1 MAPENVVGLL
11 IMRVSMSDAIVEE
24 GDVVVVVCAR
34 NLSISFLRSAFSF
47 SLASAELVRSVT
59 RKSIA
64 DNASLNSCSIIA
76 A

>member
-34 NLSISFLRSAFSF
+34 NLSISFLMSAFSF

-64 DNASLNSCSIIA
+64 DNASLNPCSIIA